1 MNYLFGFLVRSSPR
15 KRGPRLTFFRWVPA
29 YAGTNGTGI
38 RARVAWLVLLLALT
52 APAGA
57 QIAPSAADLQ
67 AYQGLHAAAANG
79 DTATIEKLVKAATAI
94 DARDGHGRTPLHVAT
109 FMHQND
115 AARALMRLG
124 ADANALEAQQY
135 DIVTIAAV
143 ADDVPMLKIAL
154 EGGCRA
160 TNITSPYHGTAL
172 IAAAHLGHDE
182 VVRTLIAAKAPL
194 DHVNN
199 LGWTAVIEAIVL
211 GDGGKRHIATLKA
224 LIDAKADINLADSA
238 GATPLT
244 LAKRRGYTEMVAM
257 LTAAGGR

>member
-1 MNYLFGFLVRSSPR
+1 MTKMTTVL
-15 KRGPRLTFFRWVPA
+15 PA
-29 YAGTNGTGI
+29 A
-38 RARVAWLVLLLALT
+38 LLLALV
-52 APAGA
+52 AASLPATA
-57 QIAPSAADLQ
+57 QIAPSAAELQ
-67 AYQGLHAAAANG
+67 AYQDLHAAAAKG
-79 DTATIEKLVKAATAI
+79 DTAAIEKLVKAGAAI
-94 DARDGHGRTPLHVAT
+94 DARDGHGRTPLHVAA
-109 FMHQND
+109 FMHKTD

-143 ADDVPMLKIAL
+143 ANDVPMLKIAL
-154 EGGCRA
+154 EGGCKA

-199 LGWTAVIEAIVL
+199 LGWTAVIESIVL

-224 LIDAKADINLADSA
+224 LIDAKANINLTDGS

-257 LTAAGGR
+257 LTAAGAR

>member
-1 MNYLFGFLVRSSPR
+1 M
-15 KRGPRLTFFRWVPA
+15 
-29 YAGTNGTGI
+29 
-38 RARVAWLVLLLALT
+38 
-52 APAGA
+52 
-57 QIAPSAADLQ
+57 
-67 AYQGLHAAAANG
+67 
-79 DTATIEKLVKAATAI
+79 
-94 DARDGHGRTPLHVAT
+94 
-109 FMHQND
+109 
-115 AARALMRLG
+115 
-124 ADANALEAQQY
+124 EAQQY

-154 EGGCRA
+154 EGGCKA

-199 LGWTAVIEAIVL
+199 LGWTAVIESIVL

-224 LIDAKADINLADSA
+224 LIDAKANINLADSA

-257 LTAAGGR
+257 LTAAGGRLAARSPGMVETCWRHDPAVQSAQRKRVPESNEYRRNGYPTCGDKRP

>member
-1 MNYLFGFLVRSSPR
+1 M
-15 KRGPRLTFFRWVPA
+15 
-29 YAGTNGTGI
+29 
-38 RARVAWLVLLLALT
+38 RAHIAWLILLLVLAI
-52 APAGA
+52 PANA
-57 QIAPSAADLQ
+57 QIAPSEAELQ
-67 AYQGLHAAAANG
+67 AYQGLHAAAAKG
-79 DTATIEKLVKAATAI
+79 DSATIEKLVKAGAGI
-94 DARDGHGRTPLHVAT
+94 DARDGHGRTPLHVAA
-109 FMHQND
+109 FMHNND
-115 AARALMRLG
+115 AVRALMRLG

-154 EGGCRA
+154 EGGCKA
-160 TNITSPYHGTAL
+160 TNITSPYRGTAL

-199 LGWTAVIEAIVL
+199 LGWTAVIESIVL

-224 LIDAKADINLADSA
+224 LIDAKANINLADGS
-238 GATPLT
+238 GATPLA
-244 LAKRRGYTEMVAM
+244 LAKRRGYTEMMAM